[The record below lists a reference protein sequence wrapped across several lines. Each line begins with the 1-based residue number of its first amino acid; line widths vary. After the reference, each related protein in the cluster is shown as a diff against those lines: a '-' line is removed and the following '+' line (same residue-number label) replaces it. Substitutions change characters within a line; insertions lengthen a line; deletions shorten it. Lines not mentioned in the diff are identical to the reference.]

1 MGLGLENPV
10 HLLIIAVVVLL
21 VLGPKRLPEAGRAL
35 GKGIRQ
41 FKDGISGDDDD
52 QTPPK
57 VSATSEPA
65 PDPRPEPTKP
75 A

>member
-1 MGLGLENPV
+1 VGLGLENPV

-41 FKDGISGDDDD
+41 FKDGISGDEDEK
-52 QTPPK
+52 PPK
-57 VSATSEPA
+57 VTAASEPPA
-65 PDPRPEPTKP
+65 EPRPEPTKP

>member
-41 FKDGISGDDDD
+41 FKDGISGEDDDK
-52 QTPPK
+52 TPK
-57 VSATSEPA
+57 VSATSETPA
-65 PDPRPEPTKP
+65 EPRPEPTKP